1 VRFQNAGEFR
11 DALEQYL
18 FAPAL
23 HHGPT
28 LVEVPERP
36 QVITLGGTPHLET
49 STPPAAAFAPPPQAF
64 APAHDPFAP
73 PPEMSEL
80 PLEIVLPKAP
90 PPRTVAAPMTQPSVD
105 PHPLH
110 HLRQPRRAAMA
121 PQIWGRGIMTALGV
135 VAALFA
141 IVIWWTHEPTPP
153 GRAVVT
159 RPRAVITLA
168 NLPEEAFVWL
178 DGTRTFL
185 N

>member
-1 VRFQNAGEFR
+1 
-11 DALEQYL
+11 
-18 FAPAL
+18 
-23 HHGPT
+23 
-28 LVEVPERP
+28 
-36 QVITLGGTPHLET
+36 
-49 STPPAAAFAPPPQAF
+49 
-64 APAHDPFAP
+64 
-73 PPEMSEL
+73 EL

-110 HLRQPRRAAMA
+110 DLRQHRRAAMA
-121 PQIWGRGIMTALGV
+121 PQIWARGIMTALGV

-185 N
+185 NPIEMPIDSNRHEIRIECRGYRPKKFGVVPTADQTFDASLEKEKES